1 MEGTQRSPVSDAPA
15 TPRLLLLVPTT
26 SYRIG
31 DFLDAAERL
40 GVDVTVGSDQRQ
52 VLELYSS
59 GGTLRVDFSDPD
71 RAIAGIVA
79 HDAEFPLAAIVGVDD
94 ETTLIAALASQA
106 LDLPHNAPDSIEA
119 AANKYRFRTRLANSG
134 LPAPRF
140 FLVPVGDDPAP
151 AARGSFYPAV
161 LKPLALSASRGV
173 IRANDPGEFAAA
185 FRRIGA
191 ILAEAGSAGDAARQ
205 VLVED
210 YIPGAEVAL
219 EGLLVQGALT
229 VLALFDKPDPLEGP
243 YFEETIYVTPSR
255 LGEDVQ
261 DAIAAT
267 VSRAVATLGLREGP
281 IHAELRINEGGV
293 WLIEIAPRS
302 IGGLCSRVLRF
313 GAGIS
318 LEELIVRHALGW
330 PIDSLERERRPAG
343 VMMIPIPHA
352 GVLREVRGLDRA
364 KAAPG
369 IEDVRITIP
378 PGHEVRPLPEGN
390 KYLGFLFARH
400 ESPEAVEAALREA
413 HRRLEF
419 VIEPPAQA

>member
-1 MEGTQRSPVSDAPA
+1 MA
-15 TPRLLLLVPTT
+15 RLLLLIPTT
-26 SYRIG
+26 SYRTS
-31 DFLDAAERL
+31 DFVNAAHEL
-40 GVDVTVGSDQRQ
+40 GVEVVVGTNQPQ
-52 VLELYSS
+52 VLETY
-59 GGTLRVDFSDPD
+59 GGALRIDFRDLEKGVSEIVACAGERPFD
-71 RAIAGIVA
+71 GIVG
-79 HDAEFPLAAIVGVDD
+79 IDD
-94 ETTLIAALASQA
+94 ETVALAASAAQA
-106 LDLPHNAPDSIEA
+106 LGLPHNPPDSIA
-119 AANKYRFRTRLANSG
+119 AARNKYRLRTVLANA
-134 LPAPRF
+134 APRSPEF
-140 FLVPVGDDPAP
+140 RLLSVADDPAR
-151 AARGSFYPAV
+151 AARDATFPCV
-161 LKPLALSASRGV
+161 LKPLALAASRGV
-173 IRANDPGEFAAA
+173 IRADDAAGFVAA
-185 FRRIGA
+185 FRRIA
-191 ILAEAGSAGDAARQ
+191 RILDEPDVAPLGDLARHI
-205 VLVED
+205 LVER

-219 EGLLVQGALT
+219 EGLLDRGRLH

-243 YFEETIYVTPSR
+243 FFEETIYVTPSR
-255 LGEDVQ
+255 LTDAVQ
-261 DAIAAT
+261 REIAEAA
-267 VSRAVATLGLREGP
+267 SRAIGAIGLGEGP
-281 IHAELRINEGGV
+281 VHAELRINEAGPWV
-293 WLIEIAPRS
+293 IEIAPRS

-343 VMMIPIPHA
+343 VMMIPIPRA
-352 GVLREVRGLDRA
+352 GVLREVRGLDGA